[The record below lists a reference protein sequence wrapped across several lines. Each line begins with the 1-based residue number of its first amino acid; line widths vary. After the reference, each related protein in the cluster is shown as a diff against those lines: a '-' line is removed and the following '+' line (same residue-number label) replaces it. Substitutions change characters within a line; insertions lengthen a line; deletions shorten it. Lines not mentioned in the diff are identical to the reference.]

1 MAWRSDFHFDFSKSI
16 STLHVLRRITKRLL
30 PRNIPSDFCRYPCDG
45 FTFAREVS
53 DSSGIF
59 AKPLEKTRV
68 FFLVTRTD
76 QGNGI
81 DQGLRLASLCLH
93 LRIFEM
99 AGIVSA
105 VADDDERLLLQMP
118 VLQMME
124 TLADSIIERG
134 SSPRGDGREGFPEF
148 LRIV

>member
-16 STLHVLRRITKRLL
+16 STLHVLRRITKRVLL
-30 PRNIPSDFCRYPCDG
+30 AKIPSDFCRYTCDG
-45 FTFAREVS
+45 FNFAREVS

-81 DQGLRLASLCLH
+81 DQRLRLASLCLH
-93 LRIFEM
+93 LGILEM
-99 AGIVSA
+99 AGIIST

-124 TLADSIIERG
+124 TLADGIVKRG
-134 SSPRGDGREGFPEF
+134 SSSRGDGCEGFPEF